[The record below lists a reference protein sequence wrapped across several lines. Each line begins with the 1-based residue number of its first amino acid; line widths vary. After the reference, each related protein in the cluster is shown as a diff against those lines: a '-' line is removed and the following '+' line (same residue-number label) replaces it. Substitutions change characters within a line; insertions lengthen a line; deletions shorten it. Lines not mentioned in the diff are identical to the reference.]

1 MISFGIIFFDWV
13 GCLNRVERSLGFDN
27 LFLIFREEEDEL
39 ILMVIRLLL
48 IDDFLLVLNRMYVIE
63 RCEEVKEVVDIFFF
77 I

>member
-1 MISFGIIFFDWV
+1 MISFGIIFFDRV
-13 GCLNRVERSLGFDN
+13 GRLNRVERSLGFDN